1 MHFSANSIVCSVSV
15 TNDETKV
22 NNTTCRQI
30 LKYMFL
36 CIFLKTQFCQK
47 SFQCGSMYILSY
59 LRQLE
64 GGYLIGKTQVN
75 SIVQI
80 FEQLYFKHL

>member
-1 MHFSANSIVCSVSV
+1 MHFPANSIICSISV

-22 NNTTCRQI
+22 NKTIHRQI

-36 CIFLKTQFCQK
+36 CILLKTQFCQT
-47 SFQCGSMYILSY
+47 SFQFTSMYLLTY

-64 GGYLIGKTQVN
+64 GGYLIGKAQVCPN
-75 SIVQI
+75 I
-80 FEQLYFKHL
+80 